1 MIFDPYGFPYC
12 FGYFRVLGC
21 QTYLCTTISLK
32 ILRVRI
38 TNFQKSLRNAL
49 TNGVWNF
56 KPKNSK
62 IIVKYFVIGGSFQKK
77 KVYIKW
83 FWLFTTLQSITV
95 IVKHNRWSI
104 QHVNTRI
111 VTPAIEKRFFGM
123 KPAPL
128 SLLRV
133 PNLRSRPKILAE
145 KLQLMIHER
154 ISTHTRN
161 ISPQRA
167 G

>member
-1 MIFDPYGFPYC
+1 MGPPNTHYNRKF
-12 FGYFRVLGC
+12 
-21 QTYLCTTISLK
+21 TISGLQDSIWLYYS
-32 ILRVRI
+32 ILRYWW
-38 TNFQKSLRNAL
+38 FFS
-49 TNGVWNF
+49 
-56 KPKNSK
+56 
-62 IIVKYFVIGGSFQKK
+62 KK